1 MSVSR
6 SLASDNTAGICPEA
20 WEALAEANHGDAPG
34 YGNDRWTAEAC
45 DGFREIFETPC
56 EVFFTFNGTAANSLA
71 LAALCR
77 SYHAVVCHELAHVE
91 TDECG
96 APEFYSGG
104 SKLLLARGAEGRID
118 PASVEHLLHKRRD
131 LHFPKPKVLSL
142 TNATECGTVYTP
154 EEMQRLG
161 AMAAGLG
168 MNVHLDGA
176 RFANAIA
183 ELGCAPKDLTWRA
196 GVDVLCFGGSKN
208 GLAVG
213 EAVVFFDRELA
224 REFEYRCKQAGQ
236 LASKMRYLAA
246 PWVGLLRDGAWLR
259 HARHAN
265 ACAARLD
272 AGLRALPGVRVLFER
287 QSNAVFAEMPKPV
300 VAALRREGWLFY
312 DFIAVSAVRLM
323 CSWSTTEAT
332 VDAFLA
338 DVRRFLDEHAAAE
351 PHRDA

>member
-1 MSVSR
+1 MPFSR
-6 SLASDNTAGICPEA
+6 NLASDNTAGICPEA
-20 WEALAEANHGDAPG
+20 WEALAEANSGDAPA

-45 DGFREIFETPC
+45 DLFREIFETPC

-71 LAALCR
+71 LASLCR

-118 PASVEHLLHKRRD
+118 PASVEQLLSKRRD

-154 EEMQRLG
+154 AEMQRLG
-161 AMAAGLG
+161 ALASGLA

-236 LASKMRYLAA
+236 LASKMRYLSA

-259 HARHAN
+259 HAAHAN

-272 AGLRALPGVRVLFER
+272 AGLRALPGVNVLFPR
-287 QSNAVFAEMPKPV
+287 QANSVFAEFPKPV
-300 VAALRREGWLFY
+300 AAALRRQGWLFY

-323 CSWSTTEAT
+323 CSWSTTEAAI
-332 VDAFLA
+332 DAFLA
-338 DVRRFLDEHAAAE
+338 EIAVQLQQHAAE
-351 PHRDA
+351 PARP